1 MKSKKMTYFKYFNL
15 FFAIAVL
22 VLITGC
28 SGTSPAV
35 PIINSFFASPS
46 AIIAGESTTLSWT
59 VTGADSVTIDYG
71 IGTVALTGIT
81 TVNPTT
87 DTTYTLIA
95 TNSAGPVIATVTVT
109 VATIE
114 TLILQP
120 GSEGKDAFVN
130 SDEIYPDLNVGD
142 SAYLLAGDN
151 GFKNRTYI
159 QFDLNP
165 NPLPAGAVITDAR
178 LKIYQDTMLILP
190 GTFNGGLYRVTSNWE
205 ENEIT
210 WNNQPTSS
218 SDTVALPTLYDT
230 TGTWVTCHIEDF
242 VKGWLEGSITNY
254 GLLLKATDES
264 SEDTGAR
271 FFSSD
276 YVTDITKHPI
286 LEIDYYVL

>member
-1 MKSKKMTYFKYFNL
+1 MKGISKNDRGYLKIFL
-15 FFAIAVL
+15 IILLFAIL
-22 VLITGC
+22 SGC
-28 SGTSPAV
+28 NGTNPV
-35 PIINSFFASPS
+35 INSFFASPS
-46 AIIAGESTTLSWT
+46 AIIAGDSTTLSWT
-59 VTGADSVTIDYG
+59 VTNADSVTIDYG

-109 VATIE
+109 VAPIE
-114 TLILQP
+114 TLTLQP
-120 GSEGKDAFVN
+120 GSEGKDAFVS
-130 SDEIYPDLNVGD
+130 SDEIYPDTNTGD
-142 SAYLLAGDN
+142 SVYLLAGDN
-151 GFKNRTYI
+151 GFNNRTYI
-159 QFDLNP
+159 KFDLNP

-178 LKIYQDTMLILP
+178 LKLYQDTILILP
-190 GTFNGGLYRVTSNWE
+190 GSFNGGFYTVTSNWE

-218 SDTVALPTLYDT
+218 SDSVALPTLYDT
-230 TGTWVTCHIEDF
+230 TGNWVTCHIEDF
-242 VKGWLEGSITNY
+242 VKGWLDSSISNY
-254 GLLLKATDES
+254 GLLLKAIDES

-286 LEIDYYVL
+286 LEIEYYVP

>member
-1 MKSKKMTYFKYFNL
+1 MKGISKNYRGYLKIFL
-15 FFAIAVL
+15 IILLFAIL
-22 VLITGC
+22 SGC
-28 SGTSPAV
+28 NGTNPV
-35 PIINSFFASPS
+35 VNSFFASPS
-46 AIIAGESTTLSWT
+46 AIIAGDSTTLSWT
-59 VTGADSVTIDYG
+59 VTNADSVTIDYG

-109 VATIE
+109 VAPIE
-114 TLILQP
+114 TLTLQP
-120 GSEGKDAFVN
+120 GSEGKDAFVS
-130 SDEIYPDLNVGD
+130 SDEIYPDTNTGD
-142 SAYLLAGDN
+142 SVYLLAGDN
-151 GFKNRTYI
+151 GFNNRTYI
-159 QFDLNP
+159 KFDLNP

-178 LKIYQDTMLILP
+178 LKLYQDTILILP
-190 GTFNGGLYRVTSNWE
+190 GSFNGGFYTVTSNWE

-218 SDTVALPTLYDT
+218 SDSVALPTLYDT
-230 TGTWVTCHIEDF
+230 TGNWVTCHIEDF

-254 GLLLKATDES
+254 GLLLKAIDES

-286 LEIDYYVL
+286 LEIEYYVP

>member
-1 MKSKKMTYFKYFNL
+1 MKGISKNDRGYLKIFL
-15 FFAIAVL
+15 FILLFAIL
-22 VLITGC
+22 SGC
-28 SGTSPAV
+28 NGTNPV
-35 PIINSFFASPS
+35 INSFFASPS
-46 AIIAGESTTLSWT
+46 TIIAGDSATLSWT
-59 VTGADSVTIDYG
+59 VTDADSVTIDYG
-71 IGTVALTGIT
+71 IGTVTLTGIT

-95 TNSAGPVIATVTVT
+95 TNSAGPVTATVTVT
-109 VATIE
+109 VAPIE
-114 TLILQP
+114 TLTLQP

-130 SDEIYPDLNVGD
+130 DDDFYPDLNTGD
-142 SAYLLAGDN
+142 SNYLLTGNN
-151 GFKNRTYI
+151 GFINRTYI

-178 LKIYQDTMLILP
+178 LKLYQDALLILP
-190 GTFNGGLYRVTSNWE
+190 GSFNGGLYTVTSNWE

-218 SDTVALPTLYDT
+218 SDSVALPTLYDT
-230 TGTWVTCHIEDF
+230 TGNWVTCHIEDF

-254 GLLLKATDES
+254 GLLLKAIDES

-276 YVTDITKHPI
+276 DVTDITKRPI
-286 LEIDYYVL
+286 LEIDYYIP

>member
-1 MKSKKMTYFKYFNL
+1 MKGISKNYRGYLKIFL
-15 FFAIAVL
+15 FILLFAIL
-22 VLITGC
+22 SGC
-28 SGTSPAV
+28 NGTNPV
-35 PIINSFFASPS
+35 INSFFASPS
-46 AIIAGESTTLSWT
+46 TIIAGDSTTLSWT
-59 VTGADSVTIDYG
+59 VTNADSVTIDYG

-81 TVNPTT
+81 TVNPIT

-95 TNSAGPVIATVTVT
+95 TSSAGPVIATVTVT

-114 TLILQP
+114 TLTLQP

-130 SDEIYPDLNVGD
+130 SDDIYPDLNIGGNV
-142 SAYLLAGDN
+142 YLLAGNN

-165 NPLPAGAVITDAR
+165 NPLPVGAVITDAR
-178 LKIYQDTMLILP
+178 LKLYQDTMLILP

-218 SDTVALPTLYDT
+218 LDTVALPTLYDT
-230 TGTWVTCHIEDF
+230 TGTWITCHIEDF
-242 VKGWLEGSITNY
+242 VKGWLDGSITNY
-254 GLLLKATDES
+254 GLLLKAIDES

-286 LEIDYYVL
+286 LEIEYYVP

>member
-1 MKSKKMTYFKYFNL
+1 MKGISKNYRGYLKIFL
-15 FFAIAVL
+15 FILLLAIL
-22 VLITGC
+22 SGC
-28 SGTSPAV
+28 NGTNPV
-35 PIINSFFASPS
+35 INSFFASPS
-46 AIIAGESTTLSWT
+46 AIIAGDSTTLSWT
-59 VTGADSVTIDYG
+59 VTNADSVTIDYG

-109 VATIE
+109 VAPIE
-114 TLILQP
+114 TLTIQP
-120 GSEGKDAFVN
+120 GSEGKDAYV
-130 SDEIYPDLNVGD
+130 SDYESDNNVGD
-142 SAYLLAGDN
+142 YKNLFAGFN
-151 GFKNRTYI
+151 PFKHRTYI
-159 QFDLNP
+159 KFDLNP
-165 NPLPAGAVITDAR
+165 NPLPVGAVIIDAR
-178 LKIYQDTMLILP
+178 LKLYQDAILLLP
-190 GTFNGGLYRVTSNWE
+190 GTFNGGLYPVTSNWE

-218 SDTVALPTLYDT
+218 SDSVALPTLYDT
-230 TGTWVTCHIEDF
+230 TGNWVTCHIEDF

-254 GLLLKATDES
+254 GLLLKAIDES

-286 LEIDYYVL
+286 LEIEYYVP

>member
-1 MKSKKMTYFKYFNL
+1 MKGISKNYRGYLNMFFFIL
-15 FFAIAVL
+15 LFAIL
-22 VLITGC
+22 SGC
-28 SGTSPAV
+28 NGTTPV
-35 PIINSFFASPS
+35 VNSFFASPS
-46 AIIAGESTTLSWT
+46 TIIAGESATLSWT
-59 VTGADSVTIDYG
+59 VTDADSVTIDYG

-109 VATIE
+109 VAPIE
-114 TLILQP
+114 TLTIQP
-120 GSEGKDAFVN
+120 GSEGKDAYV
-130 SDEIYPDLNVGD
+130 SDYESDNNAGD
-142 SAYLLAGDN
+142 SVYLLAGNN

-159 QFDLNP
+159 KFDLNP
-165 NPLPAGAVITDAR
+165 NPLPVGAVITDAR
-178 LKIYQDTMLILP
+178 LKLYQDAILLKP
-190 GTFNGGLYRVTSNWE
+190 GTFNGGLYTVTSNWE

-242 VKGWLEGSITNY
+242 VKGWLDGSISNY

-271 FFSSD
+271 FLSSD
-276 YVTDITKHPI
+276 YVTDMTKHPI
-286 LEIDYYVL
+286 LEIDYYIL

>member
-1 MKSKKMTYFKYFNL
+1 MKKRIINYFKYFSL

-22 VLITGC
+22 IFIAGC
-28 SGTSPAV
+28 NGTPPAV
-35 PIINSFFASPS
+35 PIINSFSASPS
-46 AIIAGESTTLSWT
+46 TIIAGDSTTLSWT
-59 VTGADSVTIDYG
+59 VTDADSVTIDYG

-109 VATIE
+109 VAPIE
-114 TLILQP
+114 TLTLQP
-120 GSEGKDAFVN
+120 GSEGKDAFV
-130 SDEIYPDLNVGD
+130 SDYESDNNVGD
-142 SAYLLAGDN
+142 SVYLLAGDN
-151 GFKNRTYI
+151 GFKIRTYI
-159 QFDLNP
+159 KFDLNP
-165 NPLPAGAVITDAR
+165 NPLPAGAVIIDAR
-178 LKIYQDTMLILP
+178 LKLYQDAILILP
-190 GTFNGGLYRVTSNWE
+190 GTFNGGLYPVTSNWE

-242 VKGWLEGSITNY
+242 VKGWLDGSITNY

-271 FFSSD
+271 FLSSD
-276 YVTDITKHPI
+276 NVTDITKHPI
-286 LEIDYYVL
+286 LEIDYYVP

>member
-1 MKSKKMTYFKYFNL
+1 MKGISKNDRGYLNIFL
-15 FFAIAVL
+15 FILLFAIL
-22 VLITGC
+22 SGC
-28 SGTSPAV
+28 NGSTPV
-35 PIINSFFASPS
+35 VNSFFASPS
-46 AIIAGESTTLSWT
+46 AIIAGESATLSWT
-59 VTGADSVTIDYG
+59 VTNADSVTIDYG

-114 TLILQP
+114 TLTLQP
-120 GSEGKDAFVN
+120 GSEGKDASMSDDEFYLDIN
-130 SDEIYPDLNVGD
+130 SGD
-142 SAYLLAGDN
+142 SNYLFAGNN

-178 LKIYQDTMLILP
+178 LKLYQDAMLILP
-190 GTFNGGLYRVTSNWE
+190 GNFNGGLYKVTSNWE

-218 SDTVALPTLYDT
+218 SDSVALPTLYDT
-230 TGTWVTCHIEDF
+230 TGNWVTCHIEDF
-242 VKGWLEGSITNY
+242 VKGWLDSSISNY
-254 GLLLKATDES
+254 GLLLKAIDES

-286 LEIDYYVL
+286 LEIEYYVP

>member
-1 MKSKKMTYFKYFNL
+1 MKGISKNYRGYLKIFL
-15 FFAIAVL
+15 IILLFAIL
-22 VLITGC
+22 SGC
-28 SGTSPAV
+28 NGTNPV
-35 PIINSFFASPS
+35 INSFFASPS
-46 AIIAGESTTLSWT
+46 AIIVGESTTLSWT
-59 VTGADSVTIDYG
+59 VTDADSVTIDYG

-109 VATIE
+109 VAPIE
-114 TLILQP
+114 TLTLQP
-120 GSEGKDAFVN
+120 GSEGKDAWVI
-130 SDEIYPDLNVGD
+130 DEEPDYNG
-142 SAYLLAGDN
+142 GDN
-151 GFKNRTYI
+151 DYLFAGSNPFKHRTYI

-178 LKIYQDTMLILP
+178 LKLYQDALLVTP
-190 GTFNGGLYRVTSNWE
+190 GSFNGGFYTVTSNWE

-218 SDTVALPTLYDT
+218 SDSVALPTLYDT
-230 TGTWVTCHIEDF
+230 TGNWVTCHIEDF
-242 VKGWLEGSITNY
+242 VKGWLDSSISNY
-254 GLLLKATDES
+254 GLLLKAIDES

-276 YVTDITKHPI
+276 NVSDITKHPI
-286 LEIDYYVL
+286 LEIEYYVP

>member
-1 MKSKKMTYFKYFNL
+1 MKGISKNYRGYLKIFL
-15 FFAIAVL
+15 IILLFAIL
-22 VLITGC
+22 SGC
-28 SGTSPAV
+28 NGTNPV
-35 PIINSFFASPS
+35 INSFFASPS
-46 AIIAGESTTLSWT
+46 AIIAGDSTTLSWT
-59 VTGADSVTIDYG
+59 VTDADSVTIDYG

-87 DTTYTLIA
+87 DTIYTLIA

-109 VATIE
+109 VAPIE
-114 TLILQP
+114 TLTLQP

-130 SDEIYPDLNVGD
+130 SDEFYPDLNVGD
-142 SAYLLAGDN
+142 SVYLLAGDN
-151 GFKNRTYI
+151 GFNNRTYI
-159 QFDLNP
+159 KFDLNP

-178 LKIYQDTMLILP
+178 LKLYQDTILILP
-190 GTFNGGLYRVTSNWE
+190 GSFNGGFYTVTSNWE

-218 SDTVALPTLYDT
+218 SDSVALPTLYDT
-230 TGTWVTCHIEDF
+230 TGNWVTCHIEDF
-242 VKGWLEGSITNY
+242 VKGWLDDSISNY
-254 GLLLKATDES
+254 GLLLKAIDES

-286 LEIDYYVL
+286 LEIEYYVP